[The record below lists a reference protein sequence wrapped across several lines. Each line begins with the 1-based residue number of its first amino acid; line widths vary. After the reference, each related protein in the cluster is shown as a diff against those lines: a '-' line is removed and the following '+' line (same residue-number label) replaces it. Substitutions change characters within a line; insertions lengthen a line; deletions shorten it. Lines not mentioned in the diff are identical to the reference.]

1 MGMVVTASMVVGVLL
16 TKTLKDVTVTGTTT
30 GGLEKEEG
38 KVEVGELLELTRLLV
53 VDGEFVQSELRQR
66 AYFTF
71 LVGVKKGGPFQY
83 TIRASSSPGSPL
95 PKLARAILLALEE

>member
-1 MGMVVTASMVVGVLL
+1 MVVGTLV
-16 TKTLKDVTVTGTTT
+16 TKTLKDVTVTGSTVD
-30 GGLEKEEG
+30 GCEGEEA
-38 KVEVGELLELTRLLV
+38 KVEIEELLRLTGLLV

-71 LVGVKKGGPFQY
+71 LVGVKKGSPFQY

-95 PKLARAILLALEE
+95 PKLARAILLPLKE